1 MRDLIKF
8 DKSHGIIRQGDVLLI
23 PVKTIPDQATAL
35 PPDESHRV
43 ILAHGEVTGHAHAVY
58 RPQAVV
64 KHRVDM
70 PVAGRPDNQPAAL
83 NFLQVLE
90 TVNLGHEEHTAAPLG
105 APQYFTT
112 IQTEYTPEEL
122 RNVAD

>member
-1 MRDLIKF
+1 MRDLIKI

-23 PVKTIPDQATAL
+23 PVKAIPTQATAL
-35 PPDESHRV
+35 PPDEPHRV

-58 RPQAVV
+58 KPKAVV
-64 KHRVDM
+64 KQRLDL
-70 PVAGRPDNQPAAL
+70 PQAGQVDNQPAAL
-83 NFLQVLE
+83 TFLQVLE
-90 TVNLGHEEHTAAPLG
+90 TVNLGHEEHTAAPLS